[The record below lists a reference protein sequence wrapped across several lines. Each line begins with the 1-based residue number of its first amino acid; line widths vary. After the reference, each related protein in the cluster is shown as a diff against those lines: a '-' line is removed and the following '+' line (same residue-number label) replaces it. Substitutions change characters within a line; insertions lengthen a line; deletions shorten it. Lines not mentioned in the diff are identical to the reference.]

1 MALAEKTSAAR
12 NGQERTDTWWVQPLL
27 TVLVLS
33 GFIVYATWR
42 TFENGFFT
50 TLPLSSYPPN
60 PGTAAFNAGRVGD
73 LLSPFYSPLIAI
85 DWKLVGYY
93 VSPALLILPFPLSF
107 RLTCYYYRKAYY
119 RSFFWSPPACSVQG
133 PIDRPKYTGEKFF
146 PFVLQNFHRYA
157 FYAAFVFIFILAF
170 DVYKSTHFVDGWG
183 VSVGTLVL
191 LVNVV
196 LLSLY
201 TFGCHSW
208 RHLIGGRLDCFSCSP
223 MNRTRYGLWKKATF
237 LNDNHALWAWCSLF
251 GVMLTDLYVRMVATG
266 AIADYVFFKVGH

>member
-1 MALAEKTSAAR
+1 M
-12 NGQERTDTWWVQPLL
+12 ERTTTAGSARDDAWWVQPLL
-27 TVLVLS
+27 TALVLS

-50 TLPLSSYPPN
+50 TLPLDGYPAN
-60 PGTAAFNAGRVGD
+60 PGSIAFQAGSVGD

-85 DWKLVGYY
+85 RWDLFGFY

-119 RSFFWSPPACSVQG
+119 RSFFLSPPACSVKG
-133 PIDRPKYTGEKFF
+133 PVDRPKYTGEMRF
-146 PFVLQNFHRYA
+146 PFILQNFHRYA
-157 FYAAFVFIFILAF
+157 FYAAFIFIFILAF
-170 DVYKSTHFVDGWG
+170 DIYKSTHFSDGWG

-191 LVNVV
+191 TMNVI

-208 RHLIGGRLDCFSCSP
+208 RHLIGGKVDCFSCGV
-223 MNRTRYGLWKKATF
+223 MNRTRYGLWKRATF
-237 LNDNHALWAWCSLF
+237 LNENHALWAWCSLF
-251 GVMLTDLYVRMVATG
+251 GVMFTDLYVRMVSTG
-266 AIADYVFFKVGH
+266 TISDYVFFKVMGH